1 MDQKKNLLL
10 ARIEFKN
17 IVHSLIDKKKQ
28 IFAQSANLEKIM
40 DEFRNVLNP
49 EQVGKFLV
57 WLETVRYLVS
67 NLIEKQK
74 QPQRIRLMGHQEN
87 TRKQDQGAK

>member
-40 DEFRNVLNP
+40 DEFRNILNP

-57 WLETVRYLVS
+57 WLETVIFIQLIQ
-67 NLIEKQK
+67 IEK
-74 QPQRIRLMGHQEN
+74 
-87 TRKQDQGAK
+87 